1 MSIKGIIFDK
11 DGTLIDFDAF
21 WVSLSVSALK
31 DILNNLK
38 REDIPVEEF
47 LEVFGVHDGVTD
59 IDGILCKGTYEEMG
73 IAVQGV
79 LEKHGCDMA
88 TEEIIKS
95 VLDSY
100 NRNAEEGIV
109 KPVCE
114 NIRGV
119 LCGLK
124 NKGIKL
130 AVVTTDN
137 SKLTEMC
144 LKKLGVYDL
153 FDKIYTDDGKTPV
166 KPDPYCANAFA
177 DFAGIDKSEL
187 LMVGDTMTDVRF
199 AKNAGIKVL
208 AVGKKAESRDRL
220 APFADF
226 VKPDISYIPEVI
238 GELEV

>member
-11 DGTLIDFDAF
+11 DGTLIDFDEF
-21 WVSLSVSALK
+21 WISLSVCALK
-31 DILNNLK
+31 DILKNLK
-38 REDIPVEEF
+38 REDIPIEDF
-47 LEVFGVHDGVTD
+47 MEVFGVRDGVTD

-88 TEEIIKS
+88 AEEIIKS

-109 KPVCE
+109 KPTCE
-114 NIRGV
+114 NIREV

-124 NKGIKL
+124 DRGIKV

-177 DFAGIDKSEL
+177 NFAGIDKSEL

-208 AVGKKAESRDRL
+208 AVGKKAESRDIL

-238 GELEV
+238 GELEA